1 MFNMKKLIAVTI
13 VSACMLSPLTSACA
27 ETITD
32 ESPCELPL
40 YYKQY
45 IEECLPIYLNNTDFV
60 GSEITYS
67 SLIPLYEYNS
77 EDVCAYYTIIFSGD
91 TAIGKLEINEDNGT
105 PVSVFDTNITK
116 GNTAQLT
123 PHCHKKS
130 DIL

>member
-45 IEECLPIYLNNTDFV
+45 IEECLPIYLNNTDLGMDGDGLTMTYDDWYRSHYV
-60 GSEITYS
+60 G
-67 SLIPLYEYNS
+67 
-77 EDVCAYYTIIFSGD
+77 
-91 TAIGKLEINEDNGT
+91 
-105 PVSVFDTNITK
+105 
-116 GNTAQLT
+116 
-123 PHCHKKS
+123 
-130 DIL
+130 